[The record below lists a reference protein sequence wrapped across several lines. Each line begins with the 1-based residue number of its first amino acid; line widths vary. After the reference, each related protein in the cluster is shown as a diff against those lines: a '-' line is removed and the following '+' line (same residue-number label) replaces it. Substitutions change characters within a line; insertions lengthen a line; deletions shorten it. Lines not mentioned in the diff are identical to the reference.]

1 MERALSGFCPTSPGS
16 ERFFIS
22 GRPSLLQLCM
32 QQAVGCSWLNDLSF
46 LPGLKSLECLI
57 LRDCWYLPGES
68 ISCIQEL
75 PHLQCLDLEN
85 VTSITDKLA
94 AYYLPG
100 LKELRAL
107 NVSGTGVG
115 DGLVEALT
123 YGSRLHAWVVTESTS
138 GSLRKKQ
145 PPQSTGDWNEVLE
158 QLLQQWP
165 SSHLTYLRLQ
175 HTLIT
180 QASISHLLA
189 IPDLVLLD
197 VRGTNVTGR
206 SIFPIQVK
214 HRLVALPNN
223 SKLAAHTNAML
234 ARVLEGEC
242 GCKAMAL
249 QNASV
254 AVYHMSNELLFVPW
268 DQAAIQLLQNASLE
282 SSPWV

>member
-1 MERALSGFCPTSPGS
+1 MLPTI
-16 ERFFIS
+16 F
-22 GRPSLLQLCM
+22 
-32 QQAVGCSWLNDLSF
+32 QA
-46 LPGLKSLECLI
+46 
-57 LRDCWYLPGES
+57 
-68 ISCIQEL
+68 
-75 PHLQCLDLEN
+75 
-85 VTSITDKLA
+85 
-94 AYYLPG
+94 G

-123 YGSRLHAWVVTESTS
+123 YGSRLHAWVVTESSS

-145 PPQSTGDWNEVLE
+145 APQSTGDWIEVLE

-165 SSHLTYLRLQ
+165 ASHLTYLRLQ

-189 IPDLVLLD
+189 IPDLHLLD

-223 SKLAAHTNAML
+223 SKLAARTNAML

-254 AVYHMSNELLFVPW
+254 AVYHMSNELLFAPW